1 MHACNFLSLCFCCIY
16 SCLLQGFPAMLA
28 FLIPV
33 ALCVSVNTISFVF
46 ILRSL
51 TKSGSTITS
60 TKKTSGVEQARRGA
74 AISVYLGLTWI
85 SGLLAIRD
93 AKLFFHYLFCIFN
106 SMQGFLIFLFYCV
119 LSTEVRSKYRSR
131 FCNKAPSNSP
141 TEKPISLTSE
151 ASIILEM
158 KQLTAATGYVT
169 SYLSR
174 NRLRAKPVHFIV
186 MENANKY
193 GGPSQ

>member
-1 MHACNFLSLCFCCIY
+1 MHACNYISLCFCCIC
-16 SCLLQGFPAMLA
+16 SCLLQGFPAILA

-33 ALCVSVNTISFVF
+33 ALCVSVNTVSFVS

-93 AKLFFHYLFCIFN
+93 AKLFFQYLFCIFN

-119 LSTEVRSKYRSR
+119 LSTEVRAKYRSR

-141 TEKPISLTSE
+141 TEMPISLPSGATVFE
-151 ASIILEM
+151 EM
-158 KQLTAATGYVT
+158 KPLTAAAEYVT
-169 SYLSR
+169 TDLSDS
-174 NRLRAKPVHFIV
+174 RLCTKPVHLIV
-186 MENANKY
+186 MDNANKY
-193 GGPSQ
+193 GRLS